1 MPCAVFDDILAG
13 ALTAGAAR
21 SVEAG
26 FAPATIDR
34 IAFRSMPVNLDSAR
48 VRSMGELIGLDIPES
63 DLEAITLRLD
73 GLLSAMDE
81 IEREL
86 GAEMDEVDPI
96 PPVFAREDW

>member
-1 MPCAVFDDILAG
+1 
-13 ALTAGAAR
+13 
-21 SVEAG
+21 
-26 FAPATIDR
+26 
-34 IAFRSMPVNLDSAR
+34 
-48 VRSMGELIGLDIPES
+48 MGELIGLDIPES